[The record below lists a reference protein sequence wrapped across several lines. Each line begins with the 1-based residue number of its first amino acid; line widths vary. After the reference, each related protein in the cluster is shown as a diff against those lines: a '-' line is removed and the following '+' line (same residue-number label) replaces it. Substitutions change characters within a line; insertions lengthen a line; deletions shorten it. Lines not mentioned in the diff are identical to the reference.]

1 MNKGRG
7 AVIFKH
13 QGFRASRA
21 RAARRISNVKLHE
34 LGWNGFVAAEW
45 KSTARQ
51 GERPAR
57 VIAQHRE
64 LWDVAGEF
72 GDCRAEASGKL
83 RLAADE
89 GADWPAVGDWVSVSR
104 EPGCGMTIRQVLPRR
119 TQIARKVAGR
129 RVTPQVLAANVDT
142 LFLMMGMDGDYN
154 PRRLER
160 YLAQAWESGARVVV
174 LLNKADICEDTEARR
189 MQICRIATGA
199 DVLCV
204 SAATGAGVTQLD
216 KCLESGQTV
225 VLLGSS
231 GVGKSTLVNRLL
243 ERDEQP
249 TSPVR
254 ASDSRGR
261 HTTTARQLFFLRGG
275 AIVIDTPGLRELQLW
290 DSEAGLDQAF
300 GDVEALAKQCRFR
313 DCKHSGEPGCA
324 VTAAV
329 REGELEQERLENHR
343 KLLREH
349 AFLERKI
356 DKGAQQKARNQIK
369 ITNRAVRE
377 LYRRRERDG
386 KE

>member
-1 MNKGRG
+1 
-7 AVIFKH
+7 
-13 QGFRASRA
+13 
-21 RAARRISNVKLHE
+21 VKLHD
-34 LGWNGFVAAEW
+34 LGWNAFFAAEW
-45 KSTARQ
+45 NSAVRQ

-57 VIAQHRE
+57 VTAQHRE
-64 LWDVAGEF
+64 LWDLAGEF

-89 GADWPAVGDWVSVSR
+89 GADWPAVGDWVSVSG
-104 EPGCGMTIRQVLPRR
+104 EPEHGMTIREVLPRR

-129 RVTPQVLAANVDT
+129 RVVAQVLAANVDT

-174 LLNKADICEDTEARR
+174 LLNKVDVCKDTEARR
-189 MQICRIATGA
+189 KETCHIATGA
-199 DVLCV
+199 DVLCI
-204 SAATGAGVTQLD
+204 SAATGAGITQFD
-216 KCLESGQTV
+216 RYLETGQTI

-243 ERDEQP
+243 ERDEQA

-261 HTTTARQLFFLRGG
+261 HTTTARQLFFLPGG
-275 AIVIDTPGLRELQLW
+275 AMVIDTPGLRELQLW
-290 DSEAGLDQAF
+290 DSEAGVDQAF
-300 GDVEALAKQCRFR
+300 GDVEALAKHCRFR
-313 DCKHSGEPGCA
+313 DCKHSCEPGCA
-324 VTAAV
+324 VAAAIQ
-329 REGELEQERLENHR
+329 EGELEQERLGNHQQ
-343 KLLREH
+343 LLREQ

-369 ITNRAVRE
+369 IINRAVRK

>member
-1 MNKGRG
+1 
-7 AVIFKH
+7 
-13 QGFRASRA
+13 
-21 RAARRISNVKLHE
+21 VKLHE
-34 LGWNGFVAAEW
+34 LGWNAFFVAEW
-45 KSTARQ
+45 NNAVRQ

-57 VIAQHRE
+57 VIEQHRE
-64 LWDVAGEF
+64 LWEVAGEF
-72 GDCRAEASGKL
+72 GECRAEAAGKL

-89 GADWPAVGDWVSVSR
+89 GADWPAVGDWVSVSGEPEHGMLIR
-104 EPGCGMTIRQVLPRR
+104 EVLPRR

-129 RVTPQVLAANVDT
+129 RVAAQVLAANVDS
-142 LFLMMGMDGDYN
+142 LFLVMGMDGDYN

-160 YLAQAWESGARVVV
+160 YLAQAWESGARVAV
-174 LLNKADICEDTEARR
+174 LLNKADICEDAEARR
-189 MQICRIATGA
+189 MEICRIATGA
-199 DVLCV
+199 DVLCI
-204 SAATGAGVTQLD
+204 SAATGAGISQLD
-216 KCLESGQTV
+216 SYLESGQTI

-243 ERDEQP
+243 ERDEQA

-254 ASDSRGR
+254 AGDSRGR
-261 HTTTARQLFFLRGG
+261 HTTTARQLFFLPGG
-275 AIVIDTPGLRELQLW
+275 AMVIDTPGLRELQLW

-300 GDVEALAKQCRFR
+300 GDVEVLAKHCRFR

-324 VTAAV
+324 VAAAI
-329 REGELEQERLENHR
+329 REGELEQERLENHQ

-356 DKGAQQKARNQIK
+356 DKGAQQKARNHIK
-369 ITNRAVRE
+369 VINRAVRE